1 MPTDITWSLHA
12 LSITKCRWDLSSKP
26 SSDQAEVTLKTDFG
40 LSKNDREDNTIDLL
54 AKFRCVISENG
65 HSSGFIEMDILAEF
79 DLQGDYEVLRSI
91 EASYDEFKRETASV
105 VNGHVRNQLIKIC
118 ADAGLEDV
126 ILLPLSRP

>member
-12 LSITKCRWDLSSKP
+12 LSIPKCHWDLSSNP

-40 LSKNDREDNTIDLL
+40 LSKSERGDNTIDLL
-54 AKFRCVISENG
+54 AKFQCVISKDG
-65 HSSGFIEMDILAEF
+65 HSSGFIEMDVLAEF
-79 DLQGDYEVLRSI
+79 DLQGDYEILRSI

-118 ADAGLEDV
+118 ADAGLEDI